1 MDNPKEFMDNTS
13 ETIDDFIISLADPQV
28 QEDTKALILLLE
40 KISGFPPKV
49 VAKGMIGFGTYTYK
63 YASGHQ
69 GVSFLVGF
77 APRKNKF
84 SLYLNSDHSAFT
96 DELSKLG
103 KYKSGKGCLYIS
115 KLSDINQDVLEI
127 LIRKSIDFIKT
138 TYAPYNNF

>member
-28 QEDTKALILLLE
+28 QKDTKTLIILLE
-40 KISGFPPKV
+40 KISGFPPKI

-69 GVSFLVGF
+69 GGSFLVGF

-84 SLYLNSDHSAFT
+84 SLYLNTGHAAFT

-115 KLSDINQDVLEI
+115 KLSDIHQDVLEI
-127 LIRKSIDFIKT
+127 LVRKSIDFIKT